1 MVRCGILL
9 LLIGTFAISLE
20 ATAQGVLTQKDEI
33 YEFIENCEPSRSRE
47 AVAADPHEPLTVTC
61 RNKCMESK
69 LNDWLSQS
77 PENRE
82 RYFASGDVYEIERA
96 AWLAS
101 CREGGAIVEQT
112 RCMGQYAPD
121 ILRKAGPIPCGEAVM
136 CDVRFDIDD
145 NGRPEGLSAACQP
158 GPAQAEYE
166 REAICL
172 IGTMSYPSHRGRK
185 NVVQPFEMK
194 SDLSCPI
201 S

>member
-96 AWLAS
+96 ARLAS
-101 CREGGAIVEQT
+101 CREGGA
-112 RCMGQYAPD
+112 
-121 ILRKAGPIPCGEAVM
+121 
-136 CDVRFDIDD
+136 
-145 NGRPEGLSAACQP
+145 
-158 GPAQAEYE
+158 
-166 REAICL
+166 CL
-172 IGTMSYPSHRGRK
+172 GTRGR
-185 NVVQPFEMK
+185 
-194 SDLSCPI
+194 S
-201 S
+201 